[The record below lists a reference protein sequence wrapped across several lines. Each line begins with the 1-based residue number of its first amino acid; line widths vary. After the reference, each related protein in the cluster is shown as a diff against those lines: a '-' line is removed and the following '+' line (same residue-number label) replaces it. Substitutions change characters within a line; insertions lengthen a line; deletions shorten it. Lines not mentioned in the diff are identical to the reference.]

1 MKKLINYSAKEK
13 FQKRNKMNSFIYLF
27 IYLFVYLFIYL
38 FIQIF
43 NEKSSMQGFFCL
55 DREIHI

>member
-27 IYLFVYLFIYL
+27 IYLFICLFIYL
-38 FIQIF
+38 FVYSNF
-43 NEKSSMQGFFCL
+43 
-55 DREIHI
+55 